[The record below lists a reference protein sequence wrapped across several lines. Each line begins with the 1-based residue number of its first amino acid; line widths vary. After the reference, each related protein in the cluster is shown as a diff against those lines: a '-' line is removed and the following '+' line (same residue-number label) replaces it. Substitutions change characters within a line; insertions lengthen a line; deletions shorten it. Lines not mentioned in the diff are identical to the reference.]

1 MRKQLIFNCLYQT
14 PPQYFHTI
22 EGVIY
27 FKNQVLKNYK
37 KRCKFVSKY
46 KIMTTLTLRLQL
58 DENLVS
64 AYRQAKPE
72 EKEDLKNLFQRL
84 LTNKFRKREIEDMI
98 QRMDDIGNEAQEN
111 GLTEDMI
118 DEILS
123 ES

>member
-1 MRKQLIFNCLYQT
+1 
-14 PPQYFHTI
+14 
-22 EGVIY
+22 
-27 FKNQVLKNYK
+27 
-37 KRCKFVSKY
+37 
-46 KIMTTLTLRLQL
+46 MTTLTLRLQL

-98 QRMDDIGNEAQEN
+98 QRMDSIGQEAQAN
-111 GLTEDMI
+111 GLTEDLI

>member
-1 MRKQLIFNCLYQT
+1 
-14 PPQYFHTI
+14 
-22 EGVIY
+22 
-27 FKNQVLKNYK
+27 
-37 KRCKFVSKY
+37 
-46 KIMTTLTLRLQL
+46 MTTLTLRLQL

-98 QRMDDIGNEAQEN
+98 QRMDGIGQEAQEN

>member
-1 MRKQLIFNCLYQT
+1 
-14 PPQYFHTI
+14 
-22 EGVIY
+22 V
-27 FKNQVLKNYK
+27 
-37 KRCKFVSKY
+37 
-46 KIMTTLTLRLQL
+46 TTLTLRLQL

-98 QRMDDIGNEAQEN
+98 HWMDDIGNETQEN

>member
-1 MRKQLIFNCLYQT
+1 
-14 PPQYFHTI
+14 
-22 EGVIY
+22 
-27 FKNQVLKNYK
+27 
-37 KRCKFVSKY
+37 
-46 KIMTTLTLRLQL
+46 MTTLTLRLEL

>member
-1 MRKQLIFNCLYQT
+1 
-14 PPQYFHTI
+14 
-22 EGVIY
+22 
-27 FKNQVLKNYK
+27 
-37 KRCKFVSKY
+37 
-46 KIMTTLTLRLQL
+46 MTTLTLRLQL

-111 GLTEDMI
+111 GLTEDII

>member
-1 MRKQLIFNCLYQT
+1 
-14 PPQYFHTI
+14 
-22 EGVIY
+22 
-27 FKNQVLKNYK
+27 
-37 KRCKFVSKY
+37 
-46 KIMTTLTLRLQL
+46 MTTLTLRLQL

>member
-1 MRKQLIFNCLYQT
+1 
-14 PPQYFHTI
+14 
-22 EGVIY
+22 
-27 FKNQVLKNYK
+27 
-37 KRCKFVSKY
+37 
-46 KIMTTLTLRLQL
+46 MTTLTLRLQL

-98 QRMDDIGNEAQEN
+98 QRMDGIGQEAQEN
-111 GLTEDMI
+111 GLTEDII

>member
-1 MRKQLIFNCLYQT
+1 
-14 PPQYFHTI
+14 
-22 EGVIY
+22 
-27 FKNQVLKNYK
+27 
-37 KRCKFVSKY
+37 
-46 KIMTTLTLRLQL
+46 MTTLTLRLQL

-84 LTNKFRKREIEDMI
+84 LTNKFRKQEIEDMI

>member
-1 MRKQLIFNCLYQT
+1 
-14 PPQYFHTI
+14 
-22 EGVIY
+22 
-27 FKNQVLKNYK
+27 
-37 KRCKFVSKY
+37 
-46 KIMTTLTLRLQL
+46 MTTLTLRLQL

-118 DEILS
+118 DEVLS